1 MTAWGGCEDGG
12 WYPRAAPKLSQV
24 SAREAVDSAPVLP
37 PLLGGGIPYGGTVAE
52 ANIAG
57 LPPKPHLAD
66 GGPLMGGW
74 YRMGL
79 APHKGAHIVLPHPC
93 GTPQGVEARCLGW
106 W

>member
-1 MTAWGGCEDGG
+1 MPCGD
-12 WYPRAAPKLSQV
+12 
-24 SAREAVDSAPVLP
+24 
-37 PLLGGGIPYGGTVAE
+37 TVAE

-57 LPPKPHLAD
+57 LPPKPHLPD

-79 APHKGAHIVLPHPC
+79 APSGAHIVLPHPC
-93 GTPQGVEARCLGW
+93 GTPQGVEVEYLGW